1 MNRNNKALC
10 VMLAL
15 AVALQLSLF
24 TLVAYWLG
32 TIAGLVAF
40 TLLTV
45 IGFGYAAGAIVL
57 LRHYRNELLS
67 IRRRNDYVRLDP
79 NTTVINGDRR

>member
-1 MNRNNKALC
+1 MNRNNKELC
-10 VMLAL
+10 AMISL
-15 AVALQLSLF
+15 AVALQFALF
-24 TLVAYWLG
+24 TSVAYWLG
-32 TIAGLVAF
+32 TVAGLVAF

-79 NTTVINGDRR
+79 NTTVLTGDRR